1 MKITRYILF
10 YLFILIFLLLFFYS
24 DNNIN
29 KSSDYTYLINEEA
42 IPIRDYDEIK
52 GMKYTIEI
60 DDIVTDESIDI
71 SSSVLSSIYHY
82 KDFNSIDSFFVN
94 LEIDDNYDVY
104 DISIVDGS
112 NNLVVSNLDYKKDNN
127 YIVIYLD
134 KEIFSNYKMDYYVRI
149 KLKRNTRKI

>member
-10 YLFILIFLLLFFYS
+10 YLFVLIFLLLFFYS
-24 DNNIN
+24 DKRIN

-60 DDIVTDESIDI
+60 DDMIKDESIDI

-82 KDFNSIDSFFVN
+82 KDFNSIDNFFVN
-94 LEIDDNYDVY
+94 LEIDSDYDVY
-104 DISIVDGS
+104 DISIVDRS
-112 NNLVVSNLDYKKDNN
+112 NNLVVSNLDYKRDNN

-134 KEIFSNYKMDYYVRI
+134 KEVFSNYKMDYYLRI
-149 KLKRNTRKI
+149 KVKRNTRKI